1 VRTKNLKSFAN
12 LIPIR
17 ILKLVI
23 SGQLRVSVSDLE
35 AKFSLIILRNHVKLI
50 FKAEYK
56 ASNRRSESTVNP
68 NLAENREWTY

>member
-1 VRTKNLKSFAN
+1 MRTSNLKSFAN

-50 FKAEYK
+50 F
-56 ASNRRSESTVNP
+56 
-68 NLAENREWTY
+68 